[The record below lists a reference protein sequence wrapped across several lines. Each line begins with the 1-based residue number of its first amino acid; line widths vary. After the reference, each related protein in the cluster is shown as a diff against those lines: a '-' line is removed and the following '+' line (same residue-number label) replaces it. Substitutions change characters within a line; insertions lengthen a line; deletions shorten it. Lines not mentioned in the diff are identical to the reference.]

1 MYLYIYIY
9 KHITPVSSTFAPPS
23 ASHSFRQVT
32 HRVPNCMLGGTPRL
46 TPRPIHHGP
55 SSRSCVPHGPKAAV
69 RAPAC
74 WWTGL
79 EHPRRFRR
87 ALRPVVFFK
96 KMMSGWFWC
105 MPLIYMFYIVI
116 YWFTHTLP
124 HQPNLLM
131 KKATCQWDLQLW
143 SFSGLQWNPASKMKS
158 FNIKQ
163 TLSANSFQKLLVQW
177 HISHPPCEWPYPE
190 IHHAG
195 QPWSHPHV
203 ATPALLPTVRGAWR
217 LNSHGPWHDPRPG
230 DAAPREICPAS
241 ETPRFSPPRVLG
253 GISVHFPNRPFGAWF
268 GKGGV
273 KNGDLSWSF
282 KPTKKKKKHSKSV
295 QIYFL
300 RSDFRARRHGHFL
313 GVDFGDSLPGEH
325 RKLPGHWSEA
335 HLTTC
340 PENPAPAERHPY
352 LLPGTGNDGK
362 CLENFTS
369 KVGQVCCSEK
379 ITSMIKAI
387 WQYVNSRTGNI
398 PKQ

>member
-1 MYLYIYIY
+1 M
-9 KHITPVSSTFAPPS
+9 
-23 ASHSFRQVT
+23 
-32 HRVPNCMLGGTPRL
+32 
-46 TPRPIHHGP
+46 
-55 SSRSCVPHGPKAAV
+55 
-69 RAPAC
+69 
-74 WWTGL
+74 
-79 EHPRRFRR
+79 
-87 ALRPVVFFK
+87 
-96 KMMSGWFWC
+96 
-105 MPLIYMFYIVI
+105 
-116 YWFTHTLP
+116 
-124 HQPNLLM
+124 
-131 KKATCQWDLQLW
+131 
-143 SFSGLQWNPASKMKS
+143 
-158 FNIKQ
+158 
-163 TLSANSFQKLLVQW
+163 
-177 HISHPPCEWPYPE
+177 
-190 IHHAG
+190 
-195 QPWSHPHV
+195 
-203 ATPALLPTVRGAWR
+203 
-217 LNSHGPWHDPRPG
+217 
-230 DAAPREICPAS
+230 
-241 ETPRFSPPRVLG
+241 
-253 GISVHFPNRPFGAWF
+253 
-268 GKGGV
+268 

-282 KPTKKKKKHSKSV
+282 KPTKKKKHSKSV